1 MAKTEQ
7 PPDGR
12 PRPEK
17 PSLPRTSRRTRQLQ
31 ITLPFTA
38 GAVSA
43 IPSADRLLASILSE
57 VPIVLCAIDADWNI
71 TSVDGKILGELGLTP
86 EKLVGQSLFQLLP
99 ESQELRAQ
107 VGEVFTGKIVR
118 TIAQLRD
125 NPLHL
130 TLLPLVQ
137 KNSWVSGVILI
148 ATLERRKD
156 DRAPAEASDA
166 QLATGRNLTLQV
178 THELRTPL
186 NSILGFA
193 NLLLK
198 SNSTL
203 LSEQERFYLQRIIG
217 NTNHLLLVIG
227 QVVDLSL
234 HARGKS
240 APDLKSEDL
249 KHLVEETLEELKG
262 LVWSE
267 SVTIVSSIPPGIQ
280 PVKTDR
286 VKLKQILINLISNA
300 LKYTHQGSIAV
311 SVIVDDRSNPIRI
324 DVSDTGEGIPNEK
337 LGAIFKAFDRGTHK
351 GDQTVEGVGLGLAIV
366 RSLASMLGYTVSV
379 RSEVKKGST
388 FSLHLVPQP
397 VPL

>member
-1 MAKTEQ
+1 
-7 PPDGR
+7 
-12 PRPEK
+12 
-17 PSLPRTSRRTRQLQ
+17 
-31 ITLPFTA
+31 
-38 GAVSA
+38 
-43 IPSADRLLASILSE
+43 

-198 SNSTL
+198 SNSTP

-267 SVTIVSSIPPGIQ
+267 SVTIVSNIPPGIQ
-280 PVKTDR
+280 PVQTDR

-324 DVSDTGEGIPNEK
+324 DVADTGEGIPNEK
-337 LGAIFKAFDRGTHK
+337 LGAIFEAFDRGTHK

-388 FSLHLVPQP
+388 FSLHLVPPP